1 MKGLCYKA
9 DDLIKP
15 QKMPFIYS
23 HALNRPLSPVA
34 HCHDFYEIVYLFHG
48 KARHRVQGESF
59 EMKEGEVFFL
69 RPMEQHV
76 FLEQTEELELF
87 SISVCV
93 REIEPM
99 LCAYHILQVIQGRDM
114 PVHFSLSHSL
124 QHSLLASF
132 RQLEVLNVEQKKM
145 QIRIILGETIHQFM
159 SSTLGNHEDWTDQIM
174 ARMRHPEHLREGIP
188 AFLQVSNLSHAQL
201 CRVVKKRTGQTPQ
214 QYIKELRLQ
223 YAYELLL
230 NTGDSCEEIA
240 LRVGYNSLSHFI
252 TSFKRQFGVTPA
264 ALRRNSDTLL

>member
-23 HALNRPLSPVA
+23 HALNRPLSPVS

-48 KARHRVQGESF
+48 IVRHWVNGESF

-76 FLEQTEELELF
+76 FREQTRELELF
-87 SISVCV
+87 SISVSSK
-93 REIEPM
+93 EIESL
-99 LCAYHILQVIQGRDM
+99 LCAYHIFQTIQGRDI
-114 PVHFSLSHSL
+114 PIHFSLPHSV

-132 RQLEVLNVEQKKM
+132 RQLEVLSSEQKKM
-145 QIRIILGETIHQFM
+145 RIRIILGETIHQFM
-159 SSTLGNHEDWTDQIM
+159 SIAMGNHGDWTDQVM
-174 ARMRHPEHLREGIP
+174 AQMRSPEHLREGIT
-188 AFLQVSNLSHAQL
+188 AFLRVSNLSHAQL
-201 CRVVKKRTGQTPQ
+201 CRVIKKRTGQTPQ

-230 NTGDSCEEIA
+230 STGDSCEEIA

-264 ALRRNSDTLL
+264 VLRRNSDTLL